1 MCCFLGW
8 VVFVLLLLVWG
19 RLSGPTLGG
28 AESIFSRFRSEH
40 IGFQYEQ
47 SAKLPSLFV
56 GGRLAL
62 RCQHLRQKAKLHS
75 SRQKKK
81 AAAVLFAHLQAGLSL
96 RRWGALRLR
105 LQGKS

>member
-1 MCCFLGW
+1 VGSILSCFRSQHFGFQHA
-8 VVFVLLLLVWG
+8 VGETPNLLL
-19 RLSGPTLGG
+19 
-28 AESIFSRFRSEH
+28 
-40 IGFQYEQ
+40 
-47 SAKLPSLFV
+47 V
-56 GGRLAL
+56 GGRLL
-62 RCQHLRQKAKLHS
+62 RCAASSLFRQKVKLHR

>member
-1 MCCFLGW
+1 MGSILGLYFKLGSILGPNILDFNKTSRRK
-8 VVFVLLLLVWG
+8 FVARGWPPLACAASQS
-19 RLSGPTLGG
+19 SGQRP
-28 AESIFSRFRSEH
+28 
-40 IGFQYEQ
+40 
-47 SAKLPSLFV
+47 
-56 GGRLAL
+56 
-62 RCQHLRQKAKLHS
+62 KLHK

>member
-1 MCCFLGW
+1 MG
-8 VVFVLLLLVWG
+8 
-19 RLSGPTLGG
+19 
-28 AESIFSRFRSEH
+28 SILSRFRSQH
-40 IGFQYEQ
+40 FGFQYEVAA
-47 SAKLPSLFV
+47 SCAALP
-56 GGRLAL
+56 
-62 RCQHLRQKAKLHS
+62 LRQKAKLHR